1 MFWPSSGATC
11 GPAATSTSLGVG
23 GSPKGGQPSASRPWP
38 PSGLNGP
45 RRSQP
50 AEPVGVSVIS
60 GGGFDSLT
68 AKHDLAQEIA
78 KSNRP
83 VRLLHVGDYDP
94 SGVHLF
100 SALDEDV
107 RGFLTRL
114 NPDARVVSERVA
126 ILPEQF
132 ERFQLQPAP
141 AKATDNSSFVG
152 IGDDPTAAVQAEAL
166 APDDLADLV

>member
-1 MFWPSSGATC
+1 M
-11 GPAATSTSLGVG
+11 
-23 GSPKGGQPSASRPWP
+23 
-38 PSGLNGP
+38 
-45 RRSQP
+45 
-50 AEPVGVSVIS
+50 IS

-78 KSNRP
+78 KSSRP
-83 VRLLHVGDYDP
+83 VRLLRVGDYDP

-126 ILPEQF
+126 ILPEHV

-141 AKATDNSSFVG
+141 AKATDNSSFVD
-152 IGDDPTAAVQAEAL
+152 IGYDPTATVQAEAL
-166 APDDLADLV
+166 APDDLADLVEAALRGGWNEDAADRLADCEEDEHARLQRWLAKHA

>member
-1 MFWPSSGATC
+1 
-11 GPAATSTSLGVG
+11 
-23 GSPKGGQPSASRPWP
+23 
-38 PSGLNGP
+38 
-45 RRSQP
+45 
-50 AEPVGVSVIS
+50 VIS
-60 GGGFDSLT
+60 GGGFDGLT
-68 AKHDLAQEIA
+68 AKHDLAREIA

-100 SALDEDV
+100 SALDEDA

-126 ILPEQF
+126 ILPEHV

-141 AKATDNSSFVG
+141 AKATDNRSFVG
-152 IGDDPTAAVQAEAL
+152 IGDDPTNACSWRADN
-166 APDDLADLV
+166 PISDLAAP

>member
-1 MFWPSSGATC
+1 
-11 GPAATSTSLGVG
+11 
-23 GSPKGGQPSASRPWP
+23 
-38 PSGLNGP
+38 
-45 RRSQP
+45 
-50 AEPVGVSVIS
+50 VIS

-78 KSNRP
+78 KRNRP
-83 VRLLHVGDYDP
+83 VRLLHVGDYDS

-126 ILPEQF
+126 NLPAHV

-141 AKATDNSSFVG
+141 ATLV
-152 IGDDPTAAVQAEAL
+152 L
-166 APDDLADLV
+166 ARL